1 MLLSLDREVAAEFA
15 RETVARTEV
24 IELTAFTEGGPGLRS
39 ILADAGVTN
48 LPNPRLAS
56 HRHAVP
62 AREASGDRII
72 DRRATPI
79 VARLPLAKA
88 A

>member
-15 RETVARTEV
+15 RETVGRTEV
-24 IELTAFTEGGPGLRS
+24 TELTALEGGPGLGS
-39 ILADAGVTN
+39 ILADAGVTI
-48 LPNPRLAS
+48 LPNPRLVS
-56 HRHAVP
+56 HRHAAP
-62 AREASGDRII
+62 AREASGDRIV

-79 VARLPLAKA
+79 VALAKA